1 MVINYNITYYTIMNT
16 DMYTNMNT
24 NIENCQIIKELFD
37 NENEQEGMIKV
48 GELMNSYMNE
58 YSKEIKNHNII
69 NINKYR
75 TDTKGIFNTLHYI
88 FSNETVLK
96 EMSFDADNDTEMDI
110 KEKTEYFNFVN
121 NIEYILK
128 HIDTVNID
136 NPGEEF
142 TINCS
147 NAINFMNQKNIEAE
161 SLKKTMNTLATKLN
175 DVAQTLSNIV
185 TN

>member
-1 MVINYNITYYTIMNT
+1 M
-16 DMYTNMNT
+16 NMNT

-37 NENEQEGMIKV
+37 NEDEQEGMIKV
-48 GELMNSYMNE
+48 GELLNSYMNE
-58 YSKEIKNHNII
+58 YSKEIKNHNIT

-75 TDTKGIFNTLHYI
+75 TDTKGIFDTLHYI

-96 EMSFDADNDTEMDI
+96 EMSFDADNDDEMDI

-128 HIDTVNID
+128 NIDTVNID

-147 NAINFMNQKNIEAE
+147 NAINFMNKKNTDVE
-161 SLKKTMNTLATKLN
+161 SLYKTMNTLSSSLDNLT
-175 DVAQTLSNIV
+175 QSLSKIV
-185 TN
+185 NNNFE

>member
-1 MVINYNITYYTIMNT
+1 M
-16 DMYTNMNT
+16 NMNT

-37 NENEQEGMIKV
+37 NEDEQEGMIKV
-48 GELMNSYMNE
+48 GELLNSYMNE
-58 YSKEIKNHNII
+58 YSKEIKNHNIT

-75 TDTKGIFNTLHYI
+75 TDTKGIFDTLHYI

-96 EMSFDADNDTEMDI
+96 EMSFDADNDNEMDM

-136 NPGEEF
+136 NPDEEF
-142 TINCS
+142 TTNCS
-147 NAINFMNQKNIEAE
+147 NAINFMNQKNMAIE
-161 SLKKTMNTLATKLN
+161 SLSKTMNE
-175 DVAQTLSNIV
+175 LSNSLDNLTQSLCKIV
-185 TN
+185 KIE